1 MVAKWDRNDDFL
13 VINALRY
20 AMGRRTYIT
29 AMTAHWIQTNFD
41 NLSIQT
47 RGILLRDL
55 TEFLSRESDL
65 GDQCD
70 IDAWISLYESMC
82 HVEPAK

>member
-1 MVAKWDRNDDFL
+1 MVSKWDRNDDFL

-20 AMGRRTYIT
+20 AMGHRTYIT
-29 AMTAHWIQTNFD
+29 PMTAEWIKANFD
-41 NLSIQT
+41 YLSIQT
-47 RGILLRDL
+47 RTILHRDL

-65 GDQCD
+65 GDQYD
-70 IDAWISLYESMC
+70 IDAWLSLYEFMC